1 MIQPLEFKREYLHN
15 NPSHANEHTT
25 SLEIMIDTALKYS
38 AYDNTTYCTLY
49 LLYLSEADIKVLAKY
64 AEAGYKIGIK
74 SAHHCDGTEEVE
86 VTVCYYYQR

>member
-1 MIQPLEFKREYLHN
+1 MVEPLEFKREYLHN
-15 NPSHANEHTT
+15 NPSHANEHA
-25 SLEIMIDTALKYS
+25 SLETMIDTALKYS

-86 VTVCYYYQR
+86 VTVCYYY

>member
-1 MIQPLEFKREYLHN
+1 MIEPLEFQREYLRSN
-15 NPSHANEHTT
+15 SNSDTDFG
-25 SLEIMIDTALKYS
+25 LETMIDASLKYRS
-38 AYDNTTYCTLY
+38 YDNVTSCTLY

-86 VTVCYYYQR
+86 VTVCYYY